1 MALGSGAIKI
11 VLIGCGRIA
20 TLHVLGYENN
30 PDAELYGV
38 YDKDKKK
45 AVEFAEK
52 YGISKVYDSYEQALQ
67 DPVVNAVELLVP
79 HFLHCEMTVQACE
92 AKKHVSVQKP
102 MAMNLAECDTMIAVA
117 KKNGVKLKVFENF
130 IFYPPYQ
137 LAKKMLD
144 DGEIGEPVSIRYKMN
159 TGSLGS
165 INAPGAG
172 ARAKIAGVDMVAAGL
187 KETGWKVDPKSW
199 AWRMNDTLSGGGPL
213 VFDDG
218 YHKFSVIM
226 HMFGDVEK
234 VYAWIDTTAVL
245 PGLYQDCPAT
255 IMWKHKSGKQVGVM
269 DIVDSKDMYIESKY
283 YCCDERMEITGSRGI
298 IWVTRCTAEMM
309 PTVAPVV
316 MYKDGKVT
324 EYWDM
329 PADWGDSFK
338 NSTLDF
344 IDALKNDREPVLS
357 GERGREVLKFSL
369 ATIDSAN
376 KKQEMYLDHYEDK
389 KLQKRKGFFGAFGKH
404 W

>member
-1 MALGSGAIKI
+1 MAVPEKLKF

-38 YDKDKKK
+38 FDKDKKR
-45 AVEFAEK
+45 AQEFAEK
-52 YGISKVYDSYEQALQ
+52 YGVKKVFDSYEQVLA
-67 DPVVNAVELLVP
+67 DPAVVAVELLVP
-79 HFLHCEMTVQACE
+79 HHLHCEMTVQACE

-102 MAMNLAECDTMIAVA
+102 MALNLAECDTMIESAR
-117 KKNGVKLKVFENF
+117 KNGVKLKVFENF

-144 DGEIGEPVSIRYKMN
+144 SGEIGDPVSIRYKMN

-165 INAPGAG
+165 VNAPGAA
-172 ARAKIAGVDMVAAGL
+172 ARAKLAGVDMEAAGL

-234 VYAWIDTTAVL
+234 VFAWIDTTAVL

-255 IMWKHKSGKQVGVM
+255 VMWKHKSGKQYGVM

-298 IWVTRCTAEMM
+298 IWVTRCTAAMM
-309 PTVAPVV
+309 PELAPVV
-316 MYKDGKVT
+316 MYKDGKTT

-357 GERGREVLKFSL
+357 GERAREILKFSL
-369 ATIDSAN
+369 AAIDSAK
-376 KKQEMYLDHYEDK
+376 KKQEIYLDSYEDK
-389 KLQKRKGFFGAFGKH
+389 KLLKRKGFFGAFGKH